1 LETNVGVLEGRLE
14 ESNMQ
19 LKSALKKFEES
30 QSKMIKLD
38 VEATSLREEL
48 SEKIDERN
56 EAEYQLES
64 LRQE

>member
-1 LETNVGVLEGRLE
+1 METNVGVLEGRLE

-19 LKSALKKFEES
+19 LKSALKKLEDT
-30 QSKMIKLD
+30 QSKMIRLD

-48 SEKIDERN
+48 SEKIDDRN
-56 EAEYQLES
+56 EAEFQLES

>member
-19 LKSALKKFEES
+19 LKSAMKKFEES

>member
-1 LETNVGVLEGRLE
+1 METNVGVLEGRLE

-19 LKSALKKFEES
+19 LKSAMKKFEES